1 MDESF
6 ADPGTTAEVAQDNP
20 TEAPSA
26 PVEQGQG
33 AEQVDHFDEKFDPNT
48 LPPELLPAYKQM
60 QAGLTKKFQSHAE
73 ERQAFEQAQ
82 QQFAEQQQF
91 LSAITQDPD
100 LLQQIQDYLAGEDNP
115 DSDEF
120 VDPFEAKLAEIEQ
133 RQAAIEQREYQQQM
147 QALTEQALTADLEEV
162 TKLNGGQELT
172 QDELEVLGYFVK
184 PDQNGIPRIDIPGWQ
199 KQTALLEARQKRW
212 VDGKTAAP
220 SPPPS
225 SGQPGSEK
233 FDITNKESRVRHLAA
248 LLQREG

>member
-6 ADPGTTAEVAQDNP
+6 ADPGTTAEPVAADNP

-33 AEQVDHFDEKFDPNT
+33 AEVDHFDEKFDPNT

-60 QAGLTKKFQSHAE
+60 QAGLTKKFQAHAE
-73 ERQAFEQAQ
+73 ERQAFEAAQ
-82 QQFAEQQQF
+82 QSFAEQQQF
-91 LSAITQDPD
+91 LEAITQDPD
-100 LLQQIQDYLAGEDNP
+100 LFQQIQDYLTGADTP

-133 RQAAIEQREYQQQM
+133 RQAAIEQREHQAQM

-162 TKLNGGQELT
+162 TKLNGGELSP
-172 QDELEVLGYFVK
+172 DELDLLGHFVR
-184 PDQNGIPRIDIPGWQ
+184 PDQNGIPRIDVAAWQ
-199 KQTALLEARQKRW
+199 KQNAVFEARRQQW
-212 VDGKTAAP
+212 IGGKQAPTA
-220 SPPPS
+220 PPS